1 MITQKLLDDIK
12 AHEEYFF
19 SFSKLAVPPPPPPKH
34 DAATAVPTAG
44 VKVKGGVVREEAPL
58 RPEQVDKIVKQALN
72 RLKVKQ
78 DQLKKRN
85 SNLTPVAAEVAKE
98 GKMKGKR
105 KAAKGEG
112 GEGEAEVNKKRKK
125 VDKKDKKERRKV
137 ELKGRSAK
145 KDAKNKAAKGGE
157 AGDEAASSKADAAEA
172 DKSGSDPAD
181 GKAERFLFG
190 KIETAAAGGKK
201 QMGKDFKKHLKNLQ
215 EEKSKIAQAKGEDLE
230 KGEALEEKFAWKN
243 VMQKAQ
249 GVKVK
254 DDEGL
259 IKKSIKRKENIKKH
273 SQKKW
278 EKRDKEVK
286 EKMAEKQQKRTTN
299 IRAKKDE
306 KIKKK
311 VKKMT
316 KKGRLVPGLNAPG
329 V

>member
-12 AHEEYFF
+12 SHEEYFF
-19 SFSKLAVPPPPPPKH
+19 SFSRLAVPTPPPPKH
-34 DAATAVPTAG
+34 EAAPAVGA
-44 VKVKGGVVREEAPL
+44 KIKGGVVREEAPL

-98 GKMKGKR
+98 GKGKGKR
-105 KAAKGEG
+105 KAATAGEG
-112 GEGEAEVNKKRKK
+112 GNGVDGSEVNKKRKK

-157 AGDEAASSKADAAEA
+157 AGDEASPTSKVVATEA
-172 DKSGSDPAD
+172 DKSASDPAD
-181 GKAERFLFG
+181 KAERFIFG

-215 EEKSKIAQAKGEDLE
+215 EEKGKIAQAKGEDRE

-254 DDEGL
+254 DDEAL

-286 EKMAEKQQKRTTN
+286 EKMAEKQQKRTAN